1 MKNKKPIKN
10 DKEIRYIQGLEIRQD
25 SEDKMILEGYA
36 LTFDT
41 ETLIGSEEYG
51 YIEKI
56 DRNAFNETNMKK
68 VPLKYNHERG
78 YLAIASTKNG
88 SLRLKVDEKG
98 LKFEADL
105 IDTQSNRDVYKMVQ
119 EGLLTECSFAFTV
132 DYENGGSLWEELDG
146 DMPRRTVLKIKRL
159 YDVALVDIPAYDNT
173 EVYARSFE
181 ALEDARKT
189 VEAVKH
195 EKEALNRRMKM
206 KIKIN
211 LEEKN

>member
-1 MKNKKPIKN
+1 MDKNKLKN
-10 DKEIRYIQGLEIRQD
+10 DKEIRYIQGLEIRQAD
-25 SEDKMILEGYA
+25 DEKMILEGYA

-78 YLAIASTKNG
+78 YLAIASTKND
-88 SLRLKVDEKG
+88 SLRLTVDEKG

-105 IDTQSNRDVYKMVQ
+105 INTQSNRDVYLMVQ

-146 DMPRRTVLKIKRL
+146 DMPKRTVLKIKKL
-159 YDVALVDIPAYDNT
+159 YDVALVDIPAYENT

-181 ALEDARKT
+181 ALEDAQKT
-189 VEAVKH
+189 VET
-195 EKEALNRRMKM
+195 EKRKQDDFTRRMKM
-206 KIKIN
+206 KIKLN